1 MWTSKEMKYGDFTS
15 SILQSYR
22 DLSISV
28 NSILEIRDYVLHL
41 CTTLNLGT
49 LLQVL

>member
-1 MWTSKEMKYGDFTS
+1 MKYDDFTS
-15 SILQSYR
+15 SILQSYQ

-28 NSILEIRDYVLHL
+28 NSILEICDYVKPTDL
-41 CTTLNLGT
+41 CTALNLGT

>member
-1 MWTSKEMKYGDFTS
+1 MKYGDFTS
-15 SILQSYR
+15 SILQSYK

-28 NSILEIRDYVLHL
+28 NSILEIRDYVQPTDL